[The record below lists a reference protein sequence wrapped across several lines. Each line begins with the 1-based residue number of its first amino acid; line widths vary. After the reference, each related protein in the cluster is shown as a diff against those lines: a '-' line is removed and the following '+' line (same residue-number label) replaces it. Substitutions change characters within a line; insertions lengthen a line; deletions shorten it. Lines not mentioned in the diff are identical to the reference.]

1 MLEGGCAWSVVLTG
15 EQLNSASGAGETPW
29 ATPVVGLIAGE
40 ERRRESRERL
50 VEVGKAALNVEM
62 WQGSPAK
69 FKAQDFGR
77 GLSDRKFEFTSTL
90 RAKTEVFAYHRMGVG
105 RPGSTWENV
114 TQFNYRAAG
123 AQFLREFSD
132 WTPGAPAFAFATPGG
147 GMYGAVRG
155 PSMGEIMFNAV
166 HEGRASSRGGGAQR
180 HGLPPEGRGHMVFR
194 PSKRWR
200 NTNRAWKNKD
210 AKQKQETLD
219 HFALK
224 VDQLRTMALGGD
236 KVTSTGG
243 AEIKQSKKGL
253 GFTETAARRQKR
265 SKFMNPHSIL
275 SKDASEG
282 PVLSD
287 AMRENVHKELEAEVR
302 KDKGSTHRARHN
314 LGGVATV

>member
-1 MLEGGCAWSVVLTG
+1 
-15 EQLNSASGAGETPW
+15 
-29 ATPVVGLIAGE
+29 
-40 ERRRESRERL
+40 
-50 VEVGKAALNVEM
+50 
-62 WQGSPAK
+62 
-69 FKAQDFGR
+69 
-77 GLSDRKFEFTSTL
+77 
-90 RAKTEVFAYHRMGVG
+90 
-105 RPGSTWENV
+105 
-114 TQFNYRAAG
+114 
-123 AQFLREFSD
+123 
-132 WTPGAPAFAFATPGG
+132 
-147 GMYGAVRG
+147 
-155 PSMGEIMFNAV
+155 
-166 HEGRASSRGGGAQR
+166 
-180 HGLPPEGRGHMVFR
+180 MVFR

-210 AKQKQETLD
+210 AKRKQETLD

-287 AMRENVHKELEAEVR
+287 AMREKVHKELEAEVR
-302 KDKGSTHRARHN
+302 KDKGSTHRARATTWEELPPYKQENAVRAAMRGYDLDHVRDLQFGGKDASDNLQWVESSANRSVGAQAKAHQIKYEYTVSKANGRWKPGSRIHN
-314 LGGVATV
+314 VTLEGLSN